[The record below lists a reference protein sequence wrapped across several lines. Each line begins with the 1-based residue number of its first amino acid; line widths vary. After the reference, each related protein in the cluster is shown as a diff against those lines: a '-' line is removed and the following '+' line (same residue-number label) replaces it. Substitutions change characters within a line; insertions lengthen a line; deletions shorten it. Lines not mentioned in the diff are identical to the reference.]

1 MQLSYMLVLALFSS
15 VFEFSQLSKSIVHKS
30 LPNTFHM
37 YFSSWFTSFKET
49 FSFWLYN
56 LMMKI
61 SYSEFIW
68 EAYPRNCFML
78 YIWAFQI
85 FRSMSLLGF
94 YICYLNCDSSVAV
107 EVYKCEVGTF
117 SSFIQNTFQKS
128 MQEVVFLFS
137 WSLNVVYKV
146 LQKL

>member
-1 MQLSYMLVLALFSS
+1 MQLSCMLVLALFSS
-15 VFEFSQLSKSIVHKS
+15 VCLNFPSSANAPYTNS

-37 YFSSWFTSFKET
+37 YFLSCIRAFKET

-61 SYSEFIW
+61 NYSEFIW
-68 EAYPRNCFML
+68 KAYPRNHFMAC
-78 YIWAFQI
+78 IWAFQG
-85 FRSMSLLGF
+85 FRSMSLLAF

-107 EVYKCEVGTF
+107 GVYKPELGLF

-128 MQEVVFLFS
+128 M
-137 WSLNVVYKV
+137 
-146 LQKL
+146 